1 MVPGVQKMNTKE
13 VSMGIVDMF
22 SKEDRIEVKFSD
34 FYTLVK
40 ESAKCELL
48 MNAIKCDVPHRYM
61 REMATGK
68 SEAVSESCAE
78 KEDVSESCVEKEDD

>member
-1 MVPGVQKMNTKE
+1 MAVPDYAKEMKVKE
-13 VSMGIVDMF
+13 VFMGIADMF

-61 REMATGK
+61 REMATGE
-68 SEAVSESCAE
+68 SEAA
-78 KEDVSESCVEKEDD
+78 SESCVEKEDD